1 MMMVTILCMYCR
13 VEVNCLRVSG
23 LSKSPAEIVQIC
35 RIAKLD
41 RWPIQGQNRS
51 KKSE

>member
-1 MMMVTILCMYCR
+1 MMMVTIFCMYFR

-23 LSKSPAEIVQIC
+23 LSKSPAETVQIF

-41 RWPIQGQNRS
+41 RWANPGAKQKQE
-51 KKSE
+51 K